1 MNYYDNNRVKKK
13 SKLLVIDDNGQT
25 QMLIRDLL
33 EDTGIN
39 IIESDCGIKAF
50 EIVKDLQDQIGLILL
65 DIYLPDC
72 DGWTLAEQIR
82 QLSPNIP
89 ILAISA
95 MLPVEL
101 AENCRSAGLNGYFS
115 KPLDIIR
122 LKETI
127 ISYLCQND
135 N

>member
-72 DGWTLAEQIR
+72 DGGTLAEQIR